1 MTHAPSAFSSASGRQ
16 HREDSTELAVARLQQ
31 ASATGVPCAPVRDLI
46 GSNDIA
52 LAYLVQ
58 QRIVGARITDTNARV
73 GRKIGL
79 TSPAVQ
85 AQLRVDQPDFGTLL
99 HDMSVQQDEPIA
111 YGRLLQPRIEAEI
124 AFILAADIDNLNPS
138 LETIAAAV
146 SVARPAFEIVDSRIA
161 SWDITIGDTVADNAS
176 SGLFVLGDA
185 ELSLRDL
192 DPVAVQMTMT
202 QDCET
207 VSRGNGAACLDNP
220 LIALQWLARA
230 VAGVGDP
237 LRAGEVILS
246 GALGP
251 MVSAKPGANYHA
263 TLSGLGEVRASFTA
277 PTNLGDPA

>member
-1 MTHAPSAFSSASGRQ
+1 MTIAPSAPSLTSDGQ
-16 HREDSTELAVARLQQ
+16 HREDAKELAVARLQQ

-46 GSNDIA
+46 GSDDVA

-58 QRIVGARITDTNARV
+58 QRIVGARVTDTNGRV

-85 AQLRVDQPDFGTLL
+85 AQLKVDQPDFGTLL
-99 HDMSVQQDEPIA
+99 HDMIVQLDEPIA

-124 AFILAADIDNLNPS
+124 AFILSSDIDDIDPS

-161 SWDITIGDTVADNAS
+161 GWDITIGDTVADNAS

-185 ELSLRDL
+185 ELPLRDL
-192 DPVAVQMTMT
+192 DPVSVEMTMT
-202 QDCET
+202 QDGET
-207 VSRGNGAACLDNP
+207 VSRGNGAACLGNP

-251 MVSAKPGANYHA
+251 MVSAKAGATYHA
-263 TLSGLGEVRASFTA
+263 TLSGLGEVWASFA
-277 PTNLGDPA
+277 SATNLGDPA